1 MRASR
6 RAPSTPVQPQIQPPP
21 LDPGDTFDGVD
32 QGPDVD
38 TFASE
43 PSLRR
48 RTANGVV
55 FTLGAQFIKI
65 IIQIAGVVV
74 LARLLLPGDYGLVA
88 MVTAIVGIAEIFRE
102 FGLSAAAIQAKT
114 LSSGQRSNL
123 VWLNGGAG
131 LVMTA
136 LIVVGAPL
144 IALLYGRPELVELAR
159 WLAPVFVLN
168 GLATQY
174 RADLNRRLEFRKLA
188 IAEVVAAV
196 VALTAAIVVAAL
208 GGRYWAL
215 VTQQLTTSVLVLI
228 IVVVAAGWAPRWYDR
243 TAPMRDLL
251 RFGWQLAGSQLIGY
265 IANNVDSVTIGTRL
279 GASSLGLYNRA
290 FQLLMTPLAQV
301 RTPTTTVALPILSR
315 LRATPD
321 RANSF
326 VRQGQLG
333 LGLTL
338 VVGLGWVVGAADPVT
353 AIFLGERW
361 VGVEPILRL
370 LAVAGVFQT
379 LAFVGYWVYLSHG
392 LTRQLLQYTLITSA
406 IKIACVVGGSTF
418 GLIGVA
424 TGYALAPALAWP
436 LSFWWLS
443 RSAPIEVRPLFV
455 GAARIIALAVWI
467 AGVTWAVSTA
477 STGLGHWFQ
486 LALAVVA
493 GAAAYGAAMIIP
505 AQRRDVLGVV
515 ALVREGMARR

>member
-1 MRASR
+1 MSAHRGPGASL
-6 RAPSTPVQPQIQPPP
+6 QPEVQPPP

-32 QGPDVD
+32 RGPDV
-38 TFASE
+38 APLPSE

-48 RTANGVV
+48 RTASGVV
-55 FTLGAQFIKI
+55 FTLGAQGIKI
-65 IIQIAGVVV
+65 IIQVAGVVV

-88 MVTAIVGIAEIFRE
+88 MVTAIVGIAEIFRD

-131 LVMTA
+131 LVLTV
-136 LIVVGAPL
+136 LIVLGAPL
-144 IALLYGRPELVELAR
+144 IAVLYGRPELVELAR
-159 WLAPVFVLN
+159 WLAPVFILN

-174 RADLNRRLEFRKLA
+174 RADLNRRLAFRKLA
-188 IAEVVAAV
+188 IAEVGAAVAA
-196 VALTAAIVVAAL
+196 LIAAIVVATF
-208 GGRYWAL
+208 GGGYWAL
-215 VTQQLTTSVLVLI
+215 VTQQLTTSLLVLI
-228 IVVVAAGWAPRWYDR
+228 IVVVAAGWFPRWYDR

-251 RFGWQLAGSQLIGY
+251 RFGWQLAGSQLVGY

-315 LRATPD
+315 LSSTPD

-338 VVGLGWVVGAADPVT
+338 VVGLGWVVGAANPITV
-353 AIFLGERW
+353 IFLGERW
-361 VGVEPILRL
+361 AGVEPILQL

-392 LTRQLLQYTLITSA
+392 LTRQLLQYTLMTSA

-424 TGYALAPALAWP
+424 SGYALAPALAWP

-443 RSAPIEVRPLFV
+443 RSSPIRVRPLFI
-455 GAARIIALAVWI
+455 GAARIVALAAWVG
-467 AGVTWAVSTA
+467 GVTFGISTLAAAQPSWLQLVVAVA
-477 STGLGHWFQ
+477 AGIGAYA
-486 LALAVVA
+486 LALL
-493 GAAAYGAAMIIP
+493 IP
-505 AQRRDVLGVV
+505 VQRREVLSLVR
-515 ALVREGMARR
+515 LVREGVARR